1 MPWSFI
7 VPAAVSL
14 FSASQNRSAASQASD
29 AATQGAERSQALQY
43 QMFQEQQK
51 LQEPFRQAGV
61 NALAK
66 MQQQYGAMPEA
77 FTGQVNL
84 GQDPGYAFRLS
95 EGQKAL
101 DRSAAAR
108 GGLISGGA
116 LKAAQRF
123 GQDLGSQEYQNA
135 YNRALTGYNADVARE
150 ATGYNRLAALAGIGQ
165 TATGQIGAA
174 GQNMASNVGNLM
186 TSGAAAN
193 AAGQVGGTN
202 ALTGGLSTYLN
213 YNQGNNLVNALSARN
228 VSMNPY
234 YGGAG
239 GYGGGDYGGG
249 SRAGM
254 IDTPF

>member
-1 MPWSFI
+1 MPWGFI
-7 VPAAVSL
+7 IPAAVSL

-29 AATQGAERSQALQY
+29 AATRASENAQGLQY
-43 QMFQEQQK
+43 QMFQEQK
-51 LQEPFRQAGV
+51 ALQEPWRLAGT

-66 MQQQYGAMPEA
+66 MQQQYSNMPAA

-116 LKAAQRF
+116 MKAAQRF

-150 ATGYNRLAALAGIGQ
+150 TLGYNRLASMAGLGQ
-165 TATGQIGAA
+165 TSANTLTNAAGSYGTNVGNAMINQGINAGNAGMAGTRAMTSAYGDIANLYGRTNPSFGSLYGGGNAGAGYAGAA
-174 GQNMASNVGNLM
+174 GLGWE
-186 TSGAAAN
+186 G
-193 AAGQVGGTN
+193 
-202 ALTGGLSTYLN
+202 
-213 YNQGNNLVNALSARN
+213 
-228 VSMNPY
+228 
-234 YGGAG
+234 
-239 GYGGGDYGGG
+239 
-249 SRAGM
+249 
-254 IDTPF
+254 

>member
-7 VPAAVSL
+7 IPAAVSL

-29 AATQGAERSQALQY
+29 AATRASENSQALQY
-43 QMFQEQQK
+43 QMFQEQK
-51 LQEPFRQAGV
+51 ALQEPWRLAGT

-66 MQQQYGAMPEA
+66 MQQQYSNMPAA
-77 FTGQVNL
+77 FTGRVDL

-116 LKAAQRF
+116 MKAAQRF

-150 ATGYNRLAALAGIGQ
+150 TLGYNRLASMAGLGQ
-165 TATGQIGAA
+165 TSANTLTNAA
-174 GQNMASNVGNLM
+174 GSYGTNVGNAMINQGINAGNAGMAGTRAM
-186 TSGAAAN
+186 TSAYGDIAN
-193 AAGQVGGTN
+193 LYGRTN
-202 ALTGGLSTYLN
+202 PSFS
-213 YNQGNNLVNALSARN
+213 NL
-228 VSMNPY
+228 
-234 YGGAG
+234 
-239 GYGGGDYGGG
+239 YGGGGGQGSYEYGGQTWG
-249 SRAGM
+249 G
-254 IDTPF
+254 TPTDSWYG

>member
-1 MPWSFI
+1 MTFWTAGAI
-7 VPAAVSL
+7 VG
-14 FSASQNRSAASQASD
+14 SALLGANASRNAASTQA
-29 AATQGAERSQALQY
+29 AAAGQAADISNQQY
-43 QMFQEQQK
+43 YQTREDQR
-51 LQEPFRQAGV
+51 PFREAGI
-61 NALAK
+61 NALPQLQA
-66 MQQQYGAMPEA
+66 QQNAMPAA
-77 FTGQVNL
+77 FTGQVDL
-84 GQDPGYAFRLS
+84 TQDPGYAFRLS

-135 YNRALTGYNADVARE
+135 YNRALTGYNANVARE

-165 TATGQIGAA
+165 TATSQIGAA
-174 GQNMASNVGNLM
+174 GAANAANVGNYL

-193 AAGQVGGTN
+193 AAGQVGGAN
-202 ALTGGLSTYLN
+202 AITGGLSTYLN
-213 YNQGNNLVNALSARN
+213 YNQGNNLVNALNNRN

-234 YGGAG
+234 YGGGG
-239 GYGGGDYGGG
+239 GYGGGDYGAG

>member
-14 FSASQNRSAASQASD
+14 FSGSQNRSAASQASD
-29 AATQGAERSQALQY
+29 AAAQGAERSQALQY

-66 MQQQYGAMPEA
+66 MQDQYSGMPAA
-77 FTGQVNL
+77 FTGQVDL

-116 LKAAQRF
+116 MKAAQRF
-123 GQDLGSQEYQNA
+123 GQDMGSQEYQNA
-135 YNRALTGYNADVARE
+135 YNRALTGYNANVSRE
-150 ATGYNRLAALAGIGQ
+150 ATGYNRLASMAGVGQ
-165 TATGQIGAA
+165 TSANTLTGAA
-174 GQNMASNVGNLM
+174 GSYGTNVGNAMVNQGINAGNAGMAGSRAM
-186 TSGAAAN
+186 TSAYGDIAN
-193 AAGQVGGTN
+193 LYGRTSPN
-202 ALTGGLSTYLN
+202 FS
-213 YNQGNNLVNALSARN
+213 NL
-228 VSMNPY
+228 
-234 YGGAG
+234 
-239 GYGGGDYGGG
+239 YGGGGGQGSYEYGGQTWG
-249 SRAGM
+249 G
-254 IDTPF
+254 TPTDSWYG